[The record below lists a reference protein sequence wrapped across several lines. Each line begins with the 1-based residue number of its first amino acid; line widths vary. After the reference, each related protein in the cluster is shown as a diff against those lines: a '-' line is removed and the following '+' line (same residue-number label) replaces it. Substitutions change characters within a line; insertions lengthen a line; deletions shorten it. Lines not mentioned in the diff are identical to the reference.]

1 MKKFVKGLLIGVGV
15 IALYDLVDYAVTD
28 MRLTKKR
35 EEFYAKNGF

>member
-1 MKKFVKGLLIGVGV
+1 MNEGVKGVVIGVGV
-15 IALYDLVDYAVTD
+15 IALYELVDYAVTD